1 MKSFGLTDR
10 GLVRQINEDELFRS
24 DTPIGCL
31 PNLYIVADGMG
42 GHNAGDVA
50 SKNCTRYLID
60 YIEQAEIDS
69 DIESLFKDA
78 IDYANRKVFEEGVGD
93 QSLSGMGTTLVVTT
107 IYKNDVYIAN
117 VGDSRLY
124 TMGAYLR
131 QVTIDH
137 SVVEELY
144 RAGQITEV
152 EKNHHPDRNMIT
164 RAIGV
169 EGQIKADFFAVSS
182 EETRYVMLCT
192 DGLTKMVSDVE
203 IEQQFNE
210 VKSHQD
216 IALKL
221 KDLAI
226 RHGGNDNITI
236 IVIDLESQVVL

>member
-1 MKSFGLTDR
+1 MISFGLTDR
-10 GLVRQINEDELFRS
+10 GLVRRINEDEYFRS
-24 DTPIGCL
+24 DTAVGCL

-50 SKNCTRYLID
+50 SKNCTRYLIE
-60 YIEQAEIDS
+60 YIESAEIDS
-69 DIESLFKDA
+69 DIESLFSDA
-78 IDYANRKVFEEGVGD
+78 IEYANKKVFQEGVD
-93 QSLSGMGTTLVVTT
+93 DPSLKGMGTTLVVATVF
-107 IYKNDVYIAN
+107 KNDVYIAN

-144 RAGQITEV
+144 RAGHISEV
-152 EKNHHPDRNMIT
+152 EKIHHPDRNMIT

-169 EGQIKADFFAVSS
+169 EGNIDADFFAVSS
-182 EETRYVMLCT
+182 EETKYVLLCT

-203 IEQQFNE
+203 LEQQFNAVLSSE
-210 VKSHQD
+210 DLTH
-216 IALKL
+216 KL

-226 RHGGNDNITI
+226 RHGGNDNITV
-236 IVIDLESQVVL
+236 IVIDLKSEVLL